1 MGIGDILNMKS
12 RARNNISQFEKW
24 EMQSTIK
31 EVCKKKLRASIRI
44 DGYKLDFLSMLID
57 SNPDKKWITIDSLK
71 PILGNSH
78 IKTSKSLL
86 VSFTLN
92 GISQS
97 FHSSYITDTGDVSGT
112 IKISYPGKI
121 ESTQKRDH
129 FRVEPAIEETVSIY
143 AIAEKETLLEINA
156 PMRDISEGGL
166 AFNIP
171 PETARKLKKGDKLS
185 PFRFTLP
192 GAATIKTKG
201 VVRNIFRAGDKQFTC
216 GVKFIE
222 LTNEQLSKI
231 YTYVVERQRDK
242 IKRQAKAKAS

>member
-1 MGIGDILNMKS
+1 MRIGDFLNMKS
-12 RARNNISQFEKW
+12 RARNNISRFEKW
-24 EMQSTIK
+24 EMQSAIK
-31 EVCKKKLRASIRI
+31 ECCKKKLTASISV
-44 DGYKLDFLSMLID
+44 DGHRLDFLSMFID
-57 SNPDKKWITIDSLK
+57 SNPDKKWITIDRLN
-71 PILGNSH
+71 PVLGNKH

-97 FHSSYITDTGDVSGT
+97 FHSSYITDTGDVGGT

-166 AFNIP
+166 SFNISH
-171 PETARKLKKGDKLS
+171 ETAMKLKEGDKLS

-192 GAATIKTKG
+192 GAATIETKG
-201 VVRNIFRAGDKQFTC
+201 VVRNIFQAGDKQFTC
-216 GVKFIE
+216 GVEFIE
-222 LTNEQLSKI
+222 PTNEQLSEI
-231 YTYVVERQRDK
+231 YAYVVERQRDK

>member
-1 MGIGDILNMKS
+1 MGISDFLNMKS
-12 RARNNISQFEKW
+12 RARNNISRFKKW
-24 EMQSTIK
+24 EMQSAIK
-31 EVCKKKLRASIRI
+31 ECCKKNLTASII
-44 DGYKLDFLSMLID
+44 VDGHKLDFLSMFID
-57 SNPDKKWITIDSLK
+57 SNPDKKWITIDRLK
-71 PILGNSH
+71 PLLGNSH

-97 FHSSYITDTGDVSGT
+97 FHSSYITDRGDAGG
-112 IKISYPGKI
+112 IIEISYPGKI
-121 ESTQKRDH
+121 ESTQKRDY

-143 AIAEKETLLEINA
+143 ATAEKETLLEINA

-166 AFNIP
+166 SFNIP
-171 PETARKLKKGDKLS
+171 PETAMKLREGDKLS

-192 GAATIKTKG
+192 GATTIETKV
-201 VVRNIFRAGDKQFTC
+201 VVRNIFQAGDKQFTC
-216 GVKFIE
+216 GVEFIE
-222 LTNEQLSKI
+222 PTNEQLSEI